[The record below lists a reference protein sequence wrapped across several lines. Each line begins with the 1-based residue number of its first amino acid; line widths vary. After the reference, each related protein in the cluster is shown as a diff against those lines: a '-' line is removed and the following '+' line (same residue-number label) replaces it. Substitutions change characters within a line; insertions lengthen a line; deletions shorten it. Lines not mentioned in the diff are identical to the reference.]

1 MCRKFFA
8 LAFVLPLVGGVAQA
22 QIGAMTGTL
31 AQRIGHYDP
40 ALMQRRPGGH
50 QGPGTMEVGSILRD
64 SLSTDFIFL
73 QVGLINPRSSI
84 AQHFHDYCE
93 EMFIILDGPDA
104 EFTVNGRTSAIATPA
119 GVPVRMGSSHAV
131 HNPSPDKSILWFNVS
146 VGLNKK
152 VHDSF
157 NLDGDGRIGVPLD
170 KIPQFV
176 NFRMDPKLLTP
187 VANMNGGDGTVLY
200 RRLLGPTAFGTA
212 WSYVD
217 EISIP
222 PGASIGDVTDPNMS
236 EAYYVISGAGTVTVN
251 GEKVNIKKGDA
262 IPVDLGETH
271 AFTQSGGEPLHMVV
285 SGIAKD
291 LAVKA
296 KYIENAANLGAQR
309 PAG

>member
-1 MCRKFFA
+1 MGRKYFA
-8 LAFVLPLVGGVAQA
+8 VVVLSLLATTVQA
-22 QIGAMTGTL
+22 QIGAVTGTL

-40 ALMQRRPGGH
+40 ALMRRNQGGH
-50 QGPGTMEVGSILRD
+50 QGPGTMEVGSILRE

-73 QVGLINPRSSI
+73 QVGLINPRGGI

-104 EFTVNGRTSAIATPA
+104 EFTVNGRTAAIATPA

-131 HNPSPDKSILWFNVS
+131 YNPSPDKPILWFNVS

-157 NLDGDGRIGVPLD
+157 NLGDGRVSVPLD
-170 KIPQFV
+170 KVPQFV
-176 NFRMDPKLLTP
+176 NFRMDPKLLKP
-187 VANMNGGDGTVLY
+187 VANMNGGAGSVMY
-200 RRLLGPTAFGTA
+200 RRLLGPTAFSTA

-222 PGASIGDVTDPNMS
+222 PGASIGPVTDASMS
-236 EAYYVISGAGTVTVN
+236 EAWYVIAGAGTATVK
-251 GEKVNIKKGDA
+251 GETVNIKRGDA

-271 AFTQSGGEPLHMVV
+271 SFNQTGNEPLHMVV
-285 SGIAKD
+285 NGIARD
-291 LAVKA
+291 LKVKA
-296 KYIENAANLGAQR
+296 VYMQNPANLGAGR